1 MGPWE
6 QAAAQFSY
14 HEAQPNGTYSHAEFL
29 AEGPEDARPKLAKA
43 MVDATAKAERVVMY
57 TSFEKTR
64 IRDLQKCVP
73 SLRIELEALEAK
85 LIDLHPVIRDHVYH
99 PAFEGSFSLKYVLPA
114 LVPDLMYNDLVIVN
128 GLVASV
134 QIARLLFVTG
144 KIEPDEY
151 QRVRG
156 DLLDYCERDTFATVR
171 ILEVLRSLAS
181 DAARRAAASAV

>member
-1 MGPWE
+1 
-6 QAAAQFSY
+6 
-14 HEAQPNGTYSHAEFL
+14 
-29 AEGPEDARPKLAKA
+29 
-43 MVDATAKAERVVMY
+43 
-57 TSFEKTR
+57 
-64 IRDLQKCVP
+64 
-73 SLRIELEALEAK
+73 
-85 LIDLHPVIRDHVYH
+85 
-99 PAFEGSFSLKYVLPA
+99 
-114 LVPDLMYNDLVIVN
+114 MYNDLVIVN